1 MEVLADKDLGTTWR
15 LNKRVEGQE
24 SIQRAVP
31 FVELCS
37 ELSLLN
43 PRLFTFLMPRAYPL
57 AC

>member
-1 MEVLADKDLGTTWR
+1 MLANKDLGTTWR

-43 PRLFTFLMPRAYPL
+43 PRLFTFLIPSAYPL